1 MTMLARKKGPK
12 KEPLSFFIIVLPFC
26 SFFIIIRSLSSFLH
40 PGKEFSG
47 EMFVFVEHKVHCG
60 SGEVGM
66 SFRIINRQKDRS
78 FEHPLDGLFI
88 RGGCL
93 ERMLVP
99 HPTPP
104 LEQNAE

>member
-12 KEPLSFFIIVLPFC
+12 KEPLSFLLLFFHSIP
-26 SFFIIIRSLSSFLH
+26 FFIVIRSLSSLLH

-99 HPTPP
+99 RPTPP